1 MMADYS
7 KGYTVAEDQALDELK
22 EVIVKRAK
30 VRQQILK
37 SKKEMENCK
46 LVVKYNDEKYFE
58 KKLCG
63 LCKIFHTQK
72 LRGRI
77 LTRMVEN

>member
-7 KGYTVAEDQALDELK
+7 KGYTVAEDRALDELK

-46 LVVKYNDEKYFE
+46 LVVKYND
-58 KKLCG
+58 
-63 LCKIFHTQK
+63 
-72 LRGRI
+72 
-77 LTRMVEN
+77 

>member
-7 KGYTVAEDQALDELK
+7 RGYTVAEDRALDELK

-37 SKKEMENCK
+37 SKKKMENCK
-46 LVVKYNDEKYFE
+46 LVAS
-58 KKLCG
+58 
-63 LCKIFHTQK
+63 FH
-72 LRGRI
+72 I
-77 LTRMVEN
+77 